1 MSPKDEVCMNVILRS
16 QRRNVLVA
24 KFWAPLLCIAASV
37 LVFGEDFLTT
47 RFLLAIPLLIA
58 ALFGVSLAILEV
70 RDGVLRYRRLF
81 KWATIPADEIVG
93 ARLEWPPVI
102 GSIRLKRFLFP
113 WGRLYFILD
122 KSTESSPFR
131 RGEFPLVR
139 HLNREEL
146 HKEGQSSVQSSKS
159 DSSNFRLPLVACIGI
174 LTSLMILYLT
184 PGDLLHGSLPKPTSD
199 MPALSKAL
207 FHFVGWLHMS
217 VVQVAGLVFMVFLA
231 VRRRDRAEAWL
242 YAFLSG
248 FALTLIAVRL
258 LF

>member
-1 MSPKDEVCMNVILRS
+1 MNSSIVLRS
-16 QRRNVLVA
+16 QATNVFLA
-24 KFWAPLLCIAASV
+24 KFCGPLLCIGAT
-37 LVFGEDFLTT
+37 LGIFGEDFLTW
-47 RFLLAIPLLIA
+47 RFLFASPFLIA
-58 ALFGVSLAILEV
+58 ALFGASLAILEV
-70 RDGVLRYRRLF
+70 RGGVLRYRRLF

-93 ARLEWPPVI
+93 ARVVWPPVI

-139 HLNREEL
+139 HINREEL
-146 HKEGQSSVQSSKS
+146 QKEGQSSVQSSTS
-159 DSSNFRLPLVACIGI
+159 DSSNFRLPLAACIGI

-184 PGDLLHGSLPKPTSD
+184 PGNLLHGSLPKPTSD

-207 FHFVGWLHMS
+207 FHFVGWLHTS
-217 VVQVAGLVFMVFLA
+217 VVQIAGLVFMVFLA

-248 FALTLIAVRL
+248 FALILIAVRL